1 MSKRT
6 GPLTIFVLPL
16 IIVLGILGYAFAF
29 PQGDVIR
36 CDVEIENPENL
47 TIGEKAGSWWDNLLG
62 ESDPED
68 IIEQFESKDVKIRS
82 ASCIIEK
89 DVRTRCGLR
98 QQLQGLPDSADEGH
112 IVMII
117 ENIEDTKSKSDRYE
131 IAEGGVGIVSLGS
144 CWYGEPQETYDV
156 TLKVIDAYKLEK
168 YSTSVK
174 AV

>member
-1 MSKRT
+1 
-6 GPLTIFVLPL
+6 
-16 IIVLGILGYAFAF
+16 
-29 PQGDVIR
+29 
-36 CDVEIENPENL
+36 
-47 TIGEKAGSWWDNLLG
+47 
-62 ESDPED
+62 
-68 IIEQFESKDVKIRS
+68 
-82 ASCIIEK
+82 
-89 DVRTRCGLR
+89 
-98 QQLQGLPDSADEGH
+98 
-112 IVMII
+112 MII